1 MPWGNPEDSGPS
13 INPERMNKSCFTV
26 LLALVSSVA
35 FGADEPGFRSKL
47 FKQGKLV
54 YADEFDETLVRGRY
68 GPNKKNITV
77 AEGKL
82 QVLPISDGTINTVVH
97 IYRIPKKFVCHLR
110 YKVNSKDPDA
120 GVGLQIGGHKMHL
133 GKQKGEEG
141 NVSLF
146 SRVGKKTF
154 ILPEVKGFAAN
165 EWIDMIIEYEEG
177 RILLNINGS
186 EKIFEDAA
194 VSMDGAS
201 SLVFKKNSDSLLFD
215 HVRLWE
221 ATE

>member
-1 MPWGNPEDSGPS
+1 
-13 INPERMNKSCFTV
+13 MNKACFT
-26 LLALVSSVA
+26 LLLTLVASVTLSA
-35 FGADEPGFRSKL
+35 EEPEFQSKL

-54 YADEFDETLVRGRY
+54 YADEFDGALVRGRY
-68 GPNKKNITV
+68 GPNKNNITV

-82 QVLPISDGTINTVVH
+82 QVLPMSDGAINTVVH

-110 YKVNSKDPDA
+110 YKVNSKDPKA

-133 GKQKGEEG
+133 GNGKDAEG
-141 NVSLF
+141 SVSLF
-146 SRVGKKTF
+146 SRVGGKTF
-154 ILPEVKGFAAN
+154 TIPEVEDFRAN

-177 RILLNINGS
+177 RILLNINGT

-194 VSMDGAS
+194 VSMDGAG

-215 HVRLWE
+215 HVRLWDC
-221 ATE
+221 TE